1 MRAKRAKIFGAF
13 LGVLQGKITKKRLF
27 LRFQIGKKWTF
38 GRPGFWKYQNPDS
51 NIWPDF
57 ENMKTLFQ
65 KFGRKIT
72 KGGGFNIITVV
83 VFYPHCVDFSV
94 PPNGRFFKPNT

>member
-1 MRAKRAKIFGAF
+1 MRAKRANFFLAF
-13 LGVLQGKITKKRLF
+13 KGVL
-27 LRFQIGKKWTF
+27 QIGKKWTF

-72 KGGGFNIITVV
+72 KGGGFNIMGLVHLQTKA
-83 VFYPHCVDFSV
+83 FENFSI
-94 PPNGRFFKPNT
+94 P